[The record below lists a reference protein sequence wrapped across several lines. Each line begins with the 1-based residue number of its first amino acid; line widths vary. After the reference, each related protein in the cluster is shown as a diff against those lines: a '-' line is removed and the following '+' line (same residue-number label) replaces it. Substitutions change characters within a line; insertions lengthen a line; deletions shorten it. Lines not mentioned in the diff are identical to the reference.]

1 MFTITLGIKAQV
13 SLEENNPEQYAALQ
27 LGYDSIGNNIKSQIR
42 KQTAIA
48 ALQGGIYR
56 EQRRI
61 KKWKGTYQDYLGNTR
76 NVGKAMAAGKNLYI
90 QALRILDNLLLLKKA
105 IKNNPQGIAANFPMN
120 ELYMEVT
127 AEFISTFK
135 ILQTTV
141 SKGGNEY
148 KLNGTERVQLM

>member
-56 EQRRI
+56 EHRRI
-61 KKWKGTYQDYLGNTR
+61 KKWKGTYHDYLRNTR
-76 NVGKAMAAGKNLYI
+76 NVGKAMAAVKNL
-90 QALRILDNLLLLKKA
+90 
-105 IKNNPQGIAANFPMN
+105 
-120 ELYMEVT
+120 
-127 AEFISTFK
+127 
-135 ILQTTV
+135 
-141 SKGGNEY
+141 
-148 KLNGTERVQLM
+148 